1 MTVGENIQEMRREM
15 GITIEELARRVGS
28 DRFHIREIEARG
40 DHITV
45 FELRFFARA
54 LHTTS
59 MKLIGFEDLGKYN
72 IQTITIGKDKTE

>member
-15 GITIEELARRVGS
+15 RITIDELARRVGC
-28 DRFHIREIEARG
+28 DRFHIREIEAMG

-45 FELRFFARA
+45 FELRVFARA
-54 LHTTS
+54 LHTAP

-72 IQTITIGKDKTE
+72 NQTTTIGKDRTE